1 MTTLSEASISVVVM
15 AYNEGPVVADV
26 LTATAAALAALPG
39 EHEIVVVDDGSGDQ
53 THAAASALAASLPV
67 PTRVLRHDRN
77 RGPGAT
83 KRTGFDAA
91 RRELLIAIPCDNP
104 LTTGELAAFRDAA
117 RTADIVCGYRPER
130 PGYTWRMRWGSR
142 VYRLLI
148 RLLFGVRVRDTGWI
162 KMFRRALH
170 PWLAVESRGAFNH
183 VEMLARAR
191 CMNLVLAEVR
201 CPMRR
206 RIHGSPSIARPR
218 VIAGALAQ
226 TFGFWFRL
234 QVLRRRPAMPP
245 REVYCDSV
253 GGSSTSAGSENHIT

>member
-1 MTTLSEASISVVVM
+1 MTLFSEASISVIVM

-26 LTATAAALAALPG
+26 LTTTAAALATLPG
-39 EHEIVVVDDGSGDQ
+39 KHEIVVVDDGSRDE
-53 THAAASALAASLPV
+53 THAAASALAGLLPV
-67 PTRVLRHDRN
+67 PTRVLRHEQN

-91 RRELLIAIPCDNP
+91 RCDLLIAIPCDNP
-104 LTTGELAAFRDAA
+104 LTCEELDAFRRAA
-117 RTADIVCGYRPER
+117 HAADIVCGYRPER
-130 PGYTWRMRWGSR
+130 PGYTWRMLWGSR

-148 RLLFGVRVRDTGWI
+148 RVLFGVRVRDTGWI

-170 PWLAVESRGAFNH
+170 PWLAVEARGAFNH

-191 CMNLVLAEVR
+191 CMGLTLAEVP

-206 RIHGSPSIARPR
+206 RVHGSPSIARPR

-226 TFGFWFRL
+226 TMRFWFRL
-234 QVLRRRPAMPP
+234 QVLRRRPESPP
-245 REVYCDSV
+245 RELLAQTTD
-253 GGSSTSAGSENHIT
+253 H